1 MGFSIAID
9 GPAGA
14 GKSTMAKT
22 VARKLNF
29 IYVDTGA
36 MYRAMA
42 LFLIR
47 NKIDAQDMEQIS
59 AKCQEA
65 DITIRYENE
74 EQVIYLNGEN
84 VNGLIRTEEVG
95 NMASASSVN
104 KEVRLKLVDLQRKLA
119 QTTDVVMDGRDIGTH
134 VLPQA
139 DLKIY
144 LTADAGVR
152 AERRHIELKEKG
164 IDSNVEQIRNDILE
178 RDERDMTREISPLRQ
193 AEDAVLIDTSY
204 MTIEGVVDSIMKLYQ
219 NTSGK

>member
-14 GKSTMAKT
+14 GKSTMAKA
-22 VARKLNF
+22 VAKKLNF

-47 NKIDAQDMEQIS
+47 NQVSAQDMDGIS
-59 AKCQEA
+59 SRCQDA
-65 DITIRYENE
+65 DITIKYENN

-119 QTTDVVMDGRDIGTH
+119 QTADVVMDGRDIGTH

-139 DLKIY
+139 ELKIY

-152 AERRHIELKEKG
+152 AQRRCIELEARG
-164 IDSNVEQIRNDILE
+164 IASDVDRIKRDIME
-178 RDERDMTREISPLRQ
+178 RDERDMTREISPLCQ
-193 AEDAVLIDTSY
+193 AEDAILIDTSE
-204 MTIEGVVDSIMKLYQ
+204 MSIDHAVEAIMQLYY
-219 NTSGK
+219 KIK